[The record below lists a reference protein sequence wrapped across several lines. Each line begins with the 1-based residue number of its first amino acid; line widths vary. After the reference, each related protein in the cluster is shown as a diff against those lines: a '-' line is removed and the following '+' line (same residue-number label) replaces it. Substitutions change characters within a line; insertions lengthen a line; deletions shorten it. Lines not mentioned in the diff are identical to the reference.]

1 MVPVKIPVSPV
12 NCAQG
17 RGVSVSLDNCS
28 VVASVSIPPTIR
40 HIVVRVGGLV
50 RLDRRVHRGLAFR
63 RVPKVHQHPVMV
75 AVLTPTEM
83 PITAENAEA
92 SAVVANAVC
101 QGRAVVPKG

>member
-1 MVPVKIPVSPV
+1 MVPAKKLASPV
-12 NCAQG
+12 NYAQG
-17 RGVSVSLDNCS
+17 RGVSASPDNCS
-28 VVASVSIPPTIR
+28 VMVSVSIPPTIR

-83 PITAENAEA
+83 PITAENAEV
-92 SAVVANAVC
+92 SAVVANAVY
-101 QGRAVVPKG
+101 QGHAVVPKG